1 MKKTTFFLL
10 SLLTVFVFTACSD
23 GLDNI
28 EYNRN
33 SDVVLT
39 TPEATATGTSLNVKS
54 SITGNLSSVV
64 KRGFCYSVNVS
75 NPTIKDKV
83 IEADENFSATLSG
96 LKINTPYYIRAYV
109 YGNSR
114 YTYSET
120 FTSTIE
126 ITGGADDSIRKLS
139 SAYLFWLFTAM
150 ICMLP
155 QIGGM
160 MVMRLDGSPKYAM
173 FCQLIPAILN
183 IALDYYLIFQLE
195 LETTGAALATSISG
209 IVGALMVFLYFCKWS
224 VNFRFTKIA
233 DAFEGIMTNT
243 RYAVKIGFSAF
254 FTEAT
259 TCVMMLTG
267 NYMFMRLIGIEG
279 VSAYSIVCY
288 LFPVFFSFANSIIQ
302 SEQPIISF
310 NYGNQAYGRIAATFQ
325 QAIGTAFLSGIGLS
339 LCCLLFNRPIAEI
352 FLGNGMEYGLA
363 EAGIPL
369 FAICPIFFISNMAV
383 IGYYQ
388 SIEKAWIASLI
399 SLLRGLVVLVPSFI
413 ILPSLIGIAGLW
425 LAIPMSE
432 FITLTVAGGIF
443 LFRHRVDIL
452 EKSLTR

>member
-1 MKKTTFFLL
+1 MIESELDYQNGNIGKLFRSLFFPTLIGMLSNSVFLITDGIFVGQGIGPLGLAAVNMVAPIFILICGVTLMFGIGSTVRASISLASKQLL
-10 SLLTVFVFTACSD
+10 SAKKIVFQIF
-23 GLDNI
+23 
-28 EYNRN
+28 
-33 SDVVLT
+33 
-39 TPEATATGTSLNVKS
+39 
-54 SITGNLSSVV
+54 
-64 KRGFCYSVNVS
+64 
-75 NPTIKDKV
+75 
-83 IEADENFSATLSG
+83 LSG
-96 LKINTPYYIRAYV
+96 ELLILFLAIIFISDSQGIVNIL
-109 YGNSR
+109 
-114 YTYSET
+114 
-120 FTSTIE
+120 
-126 ITGGADDSIRKLS
+126 GADASIRKLS
-139 SAYLFWLFTAM
+139 SAYLFWLFPAM

-160 MVMRLDGSPKYAM
+160 MIMRVDGSPRYAM

-183 IALDYYLIFQLE
+183 IALDYYLLFHLK

-209 IVGALMVFLYFCKWS
+209 IVGALMAFLYFCKWS

-233 DAFEGIMTNT
+233 DVFGGILTNT

-267 NYMFMRLIGIEG
+267 NYMFMRLMGIEG

-288 LFPVFFSFANSIIQ
+288 LFPLFSFANSIIQ

-310 NYGNQAYGRIAATFQ
+310 NYGNQAYGRIAATFK

-352 FLGNGMEYGLA
+352 FLGNGMAYGLA
-363 EAGIPL
+363 VAGIPL
-369 FAICPIFFISNMAV
+369 FAICPIFFISNMAM

-399 SLLRGLVVLVPSFI
+399 SLLRGLVVLVPSFM
-413 ILPSLIGIAGLW
+413 ILPSLIGVAGLW

-432 FITLTVAGGIF
+432 FITLTVTGGIF

>member
-1 MKKTTFFLL
+1 MKTTKLDYQNGNIGKLFRSLFFPTLIGML
-10 SLLTVFVFTACSD
+10 SNSVFLITD
-23 GLDNI
+23 GIFVGQGIGPLGLAAVNMVAPMFI
-28 EYNRN
+28 
-33 SDVVLT
+33 LIC
-39 TPEATATGTSLNVKS
+39 G
-54 SITGNLSSVV
+54 ITLMFGIGSSVGASICLAS
-64 KRGFCYSVNVS
+64 KQHL
-75 NPTIKDKV
+75 
-83 IEADENFSATLSG
+83 SAKKIVFQCFLSG
-96 LKINTPYYIRAYV
+96 ELLILFLAIIFISDSKGIVNIL
-109 YGNSR
+109 
-114 YTYSET
+114 
-120 FTSTIE
+120 
-126 ITGGADDSIRKLS
+126 GADASIRKLS
-139 SAYLFWLFTAM
+139 SAYLFWLFPAM

-160 MVMRLDGSPKYAM
+160 MVMRVDGSPRYAM

-183 IALDYYLIFQLE
+183 IALDYYLIFHLK

-267 NYMFMRLIGIEG
+267 NYMFMRLMGIEG

-288 LFPVFFSFANSIIQ
+288 LFPIFFSFANSIIQ

-310 NYGNQAYGRIAATFQ
+310 NHGNQAYVRIAATLK

-339 LCCLLFNRPIAEI
+339 LCCLLLNRPISGI

-363 EAGIPL
+363 VAGIPL
-369 FAICPIFFISNMAV
+369 FAICPLFFISNMAM

-388 SIEKAWIASLI
+388 SIEKAGIASFI
-399 SLLRGLVVLVPSFI
+399 SLLRGFVVLVPSFM

-425 LAIPMSE
+425 LAIPVSE
-432 FITLTVAGGIF
+432 LITLTAAGGIY
-443 LFRHRVDIL
+443 LFRHRVSRL

>member
-1 MKKTTFFLL
+1 
-10 SLLTVFVFTACSD
+10 
-23 GLDNI
+23 
-28 EYNRN
+28 
-33 SDVVLT
+33 
-39 TPEATATGTSLNVKS
+39 
-54 SITGNLSSVV
+54 
-64 KRGFCYSVNVS
+64 
-75 NPTIKDKV
+75 
-83 IEADENFSATLSG
+83 
-96 LKINTPYYIRAYV
+96 
-109 YGNSR
+109 
-114 YTYSET
+114 
-120 FTSTIE
+120 
-126 ITGGADDSIRKLS
+126 
-139 SAYLFWLFTAM
+139 
-150 ICMLP
+150 
-155 QIGGM
+155 
-160 MVMRLDGSPKYAM
+160 MVMRVDGSPRYAM

-183 IALDYYLIFQLE
+183 IALDYYLIFHLK

-209 IVGALMVFLYFCKWS
+209 IVGALMAFLYFWKWS

-233 DAFEGIMTNT
+233 DVFGGILTNT

-288 LFPVFFSFANSIIQ
+288 LFPLFFSFANSIIQ

-310 NYGNQAYGRIAATFQ
+310 NYGNQAYGRIAATFK

-352 FLGNGMEYGLA
+352 FLGNGMAYGLA
-363 EAGIPL
+363 VAGIPL
-369 FAICPIFFISNMAV
+369 FAICPIFFISNMAM

-399 SLLRGLVVLVPSFI
+399 SLLRGLVVLVPSFM
-413 ILPSLIGIAGLW
+413 ILPSLIGVAGLW

-432 FITLTVAGGIF
+432 FITLTVTGGIF

-452 EKSLTR
+452 EKSLIQ

>member
-1 MKKTTFFLL
+1 
-10 SLLTVFVFTACSD
+10 
-23 GLDNI
+23 
-28 EYNRN
+28 
-33 SDVVLT
+33 
-39 TPEATATGTSLNVKS
+39 
-54 SITGNLSSVV
+54 
-64 KRGFCYSVNVS
+64 
-75 NPTIKDKV
+75 
-83 IEADENFSATLSG
+83 
-96 LKINTPYYIRAYV
+96 
-109 YGNSR
+109 
-114 YTYSET
+114 
-120 FTSTIE
+120 
-126 ITGGADDSIRKLS
+126 
-139 SAYLFWLFTAM
+139 
-150 ICMLP
+150 
-155 QIGGM
+155 

-183 IALDYYLIFQLE
+183 IALDYYLIFQLK

-233 DAFEGIMTNT
+233 DAFEGILTNT

-267 NYMFMRLIGIEG
+267 NYMFMR
-279 VSAYSIVCY
+279 

>member
-1 MKKTTFFLL
+1 
-10 SLLTVFVFTACSD
+10 
-23 GLDNI
+23 
-28 EYNRN
+28 
-33 SDVVLT
+33 
-39 TPEATATGTSLNVKS
+39 
-54 SITGNLSSVV
+54 
-64 KRGFCYSVNVS
+64 
-75 NPTIKDKV
+75 
-83 IEADENFSATLSG
+83 
-96 LKINTPYYIRAYV
+96 
-109 YGNSR
+109 
-114 YTYSET
+114 
-120 FTSTIE
+120 
-126 ITGGADDSIRKLS
+126 
-139 SAYLFWLFTAM
+139 
-150 ICMLP
+150 
-155 QIGGM
+155 

-183 IALDYYLIFQLE
+183 IALDYYLIFQLK

-233 DAFEGIMTNT
+233 DAFEGILTNT

-267 NYMFMRLIGIEG
+267 NYLFMRLIGIEG

-325 QAIGTAFLSGIGLS
+325 HAIGTAFLSGIGLS
-339 LCCLLFNRPIAEI
+339 LCCLLFSRPIAEI

>member
-1 MKKTTFFLL
+1 MKTTKLDYQNGNIGKLFRSLFFPTLIGML
-10 SLLTVFVFTACSD
+10 SNSVFLITD
-23 GLDNI
+23 GIFVGQGIGPLGLAAVNMVAPMFI
-28 EYNRN
+28 
-33 SDVVLT
+33 LICGI
-39 TPEATATGTSLNVKS
+39 ALMFG
-54 SITGNLSSVV
+54 IGSSVGASICLAS
-64 KRGFCYSVNVS
+64 KQHL
-75 NPTIKDKV
+75 
-83 IEADENFSATLSG
+83 SAKKIVFQCFLSG
-96 LKINTPYYIRAYV
+96 ELLILFLA
-109 YGNSR
+109 
-114 YTYSET
+114 
-120 FTSTIE
+120 TIF
-126 ITGGADDSIRKLS
+126 ISDPKGIVNILGADDSIRKLS

-183 IALDYYLIFQLE
+183 IALDYYLIFQLK

-233 DAFEGIMTNT
+233 DAFEGILTNT